1 MTDAQAPKGHTPL
14 PWAWFVE
21 DYSMLN
27 LGNADDH
34 LTGHVVSISPC
45 NSCLKRAA
53 EEPHPQWEWGRCTTI
68 SEANAALIVERV
80 NKGPAA
86 DAMAEAAKALV
97 EFHEG
102 PTEAKRPDVFALLM
116 GNLAQALTAYR
127 GEA

>member
-86 DAMAEAAKALV
+86 DAIEAAFV
-97 EFHEG
+97 ELWTWVRNWEPEFLYDDEF
-102 PTEAKRPDVFALLM
+102 PREQMDEAKK
-116 GNLAQALTAYR
+116 LT